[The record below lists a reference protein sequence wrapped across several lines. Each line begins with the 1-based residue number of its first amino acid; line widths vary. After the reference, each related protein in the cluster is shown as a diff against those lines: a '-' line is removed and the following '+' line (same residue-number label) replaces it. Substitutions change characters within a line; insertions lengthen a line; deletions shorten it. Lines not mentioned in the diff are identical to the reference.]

1 MTQPPT
7 PAPDPNPNSQQQ
19 TPPTPPPYTAAPNSD
34 PQYVPSVDPV
44 KQDRDQASLATF
56 LNIIMLIPALV
67 FYYGVHNKGPLTTA
81 QTKENLNWT
90 LTAFLGYLALVILGN
105 ILGEMPAIGW
115 LFSTLGWL
123 GSSAI
128 AVLNL
133 VLSILGGTKVREGQL
148 YTYPWKYTF
157 IK

>member
-1 MTQPPT
+1 MTEPISPT
-7 PAPDPNPNSQQQ
+7 PDPNQ
-19 TPPTPPPYTAAPNSD
+19 
-34 PQYVPSVDPV
+34 QYVPPQQNVPPQAGQYVPPQYTAPVDPA

-67 FYYGVHNKGPLTTA
+67 FFYGVKDKGPLTSA

-90 LTAFLGYLALVILGN
+90 LTAFLGYLLFVLVAN
-105 ILGEMPAIGW
+105 ILGDAPLVGW

-123 GSSAI
+123 GSTAI
-128 AVLNL
+128 VILNL
-133 VLSILGGTKVREGQL
+133 VLSIIGGTKLREGQL
-148 YTYPWKYTF
+148 YTYPWKYMF